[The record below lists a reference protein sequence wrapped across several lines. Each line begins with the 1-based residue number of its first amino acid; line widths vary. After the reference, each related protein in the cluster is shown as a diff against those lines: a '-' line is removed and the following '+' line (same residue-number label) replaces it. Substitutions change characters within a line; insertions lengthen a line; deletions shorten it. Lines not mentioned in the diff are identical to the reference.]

1 VEIKL
6 TPKMA
11 AYDLD
16 LRPKGATPP
25 TSQRT
30 SATDSSQLM
39 MKRPTLDD
47 ILADRSPAPWTF
59 KAFDRYCQNNLC
71 SENLHFVLDAGMYTK
86 VYTEWKDAYPE
97 DTPEAAQDPR
107 MAQLLSL
114 WRRLIREYITRNAP
128 REVNLMASVRDVLAN
143 IKESDIP
150 PDCKILRQSVATVRE
165 LIQESILLQFLNER
179 LPQTHSDENLTL
191 RSSTAERPTAGELRS
206 KSSAAHIPSAAAPN
220 AASMPGGKSSGTTF
234 HKRSISTNAGPSS
247 AYALNTGRPR
257 STYSN
262 KDGKGGIDDSHLSA
276 AILSPSGTPQQRRM
290 SPFSKEVKE
299 ISTWKKISSKL
310 TGGLKKKPSGTMKR
324 GDDSVFEED
333 D

>member
-1 VEIKL
+1 
-6 TPKMA
+6 MA

-30 SATDSSQLM
+30 SATDGSQLVL
-39 MKRPTLDD
+39 KRPTLDD
-47 ILADRSPAPWTF
+47 ILANKSPAPWTF

-71 SENLHFVLDAGMYTK
+71 SENLHFVLDAGT
-86 VYTEWKDAYPE
+86 YTEAYTAWKESNPE
-97 DTPEAAQDPR
+97 DSSEPAEDPTK
-107 MAQLLSL
+107 AQLLSS

-143 IKESDIP
+143 IPESETP
-150 PDCKILRQSVATVRE
+150 PDAKVLRQSVATVRE

-179 LPQTHSDENLTL
+179 LPRTDSDEDLAHRT
-191 RSSTAERPTAGELRS
+191 STAERPNPAELRS
-206 KSSAAHIPSAAAPN
+206 KSSAAQIPSATAPYP
-220 AASMPGGKSSGTTF
+220 ASIQGGKSSGSTY

-247 AYALNTGRPR
+247 VYALNSGRPR

-262 KDGKGGIDDSHLSA
+262 KDGKGGASSRDIDDSHLSA
-276 AILSPSGTPQQRRM
+276 AVLSPPGTPQQRRM

-299 ISTWKKISSKL
+299 VSAWKKFSSKL
-310 TGGLKKKPSGTMKR
+310 GLKKKPSGNMKR

-333 D
+333 E